1 MHIKKA
7 TILCI
12 LIILGIA
19 NLGILSFANE
29 TDYQSDL
36 GEIGVII
43 PKKIST
49 DNESPITR
57 QETISI
63 LNIIYKDDSKK
74 ENFTLPETPT
84 FTDVPK
90 DNPYY
95 YEIELANHLGITSG
109 IGNGKFGLDEK
120 IEGRQAILLIL
131 NTLGYYTG
139 DISYDLALEDTTYLY
154 GASITCK
161 DCDSNTIITK
171 KEFYEILYKTL
182 TNLAGYKDSDASVAF
197 RSKNLNNLSVEN
209 FNGDENLIKVYG
221 YMVNTKNR
229 MQEFLDS
236 YIFTSPVDSSASP
249 AYKLISKNQ
258 FIEETGVLK
267 IKCCGRSMYH
277 IDEYGYFFNDINST
291 FFIED
296 GDDMKFSTSLE
307 STEGYAETYGKIMSI
322 RKYPAKNGKT
332 PYILVVDES
341 VSMYDDEKRTSYD
354 TVKRG
359 YIGILFSPEKKN
371 YTESIMDMS
380 YLTSYSLY
388 SK

>member
-19 NLGILSFANE
+19 NFNILSFANE

-139 DISYDLALEDTTYLY
+139 DISYDLALEDTAYLY

-267 IKCCGRSMYH
+267 IKCCGRSMYY

-359 YIGILFSPEKKN
+359 YIGILFSPEIKN